1 MAIAELPQSGP
12 LALPGGDGASSHT
25 APEALGCFA
34 RPRVRTAGRPG
45 SPGRPQEGRHH
56 VRAAALFFFL
66 VGGVEALIVRSQL
79 AVPNGK
85 LISADF
91 YNQAFTMHGVTMV
104 FLVIMPLGAC
114 FMNYLMPLQ
123 VGARTSP
130 SRA

>member
-25 APEALGCFA
+25 APEALGVFA
-34 RPRVRTAGRPG
+34 RPHVRTGWKAWVTGVDHKKVG
-45 SPGRPQEGRHH
+45 IMYG
-56 VRAAALFFFL
+56 AAALFFFL

-104 FLVIMPLGAC
+104 FLVIMPL
-114 FMNYLMPLQ
+114 
-123 VGARTSP
+123 
-130 SRA
+130 